1 MIENEVEQEF
11 VDKISDAIKKNRRSH
26 NQNALLWSRLRDV
39 SGQVQW
45 YGEWYNEDEWKQIFT
60 AALRKQKIVPGIEG
74 GMVLLGISTQR
85 LSKQQMC
92 DLIDLIYAFGS
103 NHGVEWSE

>member
-1 MIENEVEQEF
+1 V
-11 VDKISDAIKKNRRSH
+11 ASH
-26 NQNALLWSRLRDV
+26 V
-39 SGQVQW
+39 KW
-45 YGEWYNEDEWKQIFT
+45 YGDYYNEDEWKQIFT